1 MRHVRTYRQL
11 ELDWGYPALA
21 ADSGSST
28 SESSPSSGQPGS
40 SSRMSRQA
48 RASGCP
54 MCGTDCGMSDTIRPP
69 SRFLPSTLGRPTSAA
84 ECSLLL
90 PTPSASEYGTSNNGC
105 PGDGRAHYATR
116 GKLSLRGM
124 AKRGLLPTPM
134 VSRSDATHDTLSLHG
149 AARLGLLPTPTVT
162 GNNNRKGA
170 SPNSGDGLA
179 TVMGGP
185 LNPQFTE

>member
-11 ELDWGYPALA
+11 ELDWGYPALV

-54 MCGTDCGMSDTIRPP
+54 MCGTDCGMSDTIRPQ

-90 PTPSASEYGTSNNGC
+90 PTPVASPYGSSQGGANG
-105 PGDGRAHYATR
+105 RV
-116 GKLSLRGM
+116 GKVRLSLTTM

-134 VSRSDATHDTLSLHG
+134 VSRSDLTHDTISLHG